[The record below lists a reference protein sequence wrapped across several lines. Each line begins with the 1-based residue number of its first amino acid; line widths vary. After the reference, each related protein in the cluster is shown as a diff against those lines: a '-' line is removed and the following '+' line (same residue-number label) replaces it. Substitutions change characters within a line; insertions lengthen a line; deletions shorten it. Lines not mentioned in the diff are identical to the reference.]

1 MRVWGRHR
9 KETRS
14 PEFYVSRARQ
24 DGVRLVSIT
33 RDDDPVSNII
43 PLALVN
49 SKAKEHAQK
58 RPLGRDVVLWR
69 MVLRHGR

>member
-1 MRVWGRHR
+1 
-9 KETRS
+9 
-14 PEFYVSRARQ
+14 
-24 DGVRLVSIT
+24 VRLVSIT
-33 RDDDPVSNII
+33 RDDDPVSNML

-69 MVLRHGR
+69 MVVRHGR